1 MGNIG
6 SYLTIVNDT
15 SDLWVCKIGVD
26 ESALTI
32 FNIVTG
38 VITGVAAAITAM
50 GATAPFLSWAVAN
63 GIVSIFGISTRAASA
78 LATFAKGLTG
88 VKYITG
94 TAGVAL
100 SVTKTAIHFAY
111 QNGYAPI
118 PPGQSYRWGKMSLS
132 FWQQGHCKRYIVT
145 GSNSY
150 YSDELYMR
158 PIFSGSTDNS
168 NLDHKILFW
177 INKVG
182 TTNKLSVNIPTN
194 NKAST
199 SALSKSSLDAISPLE
214 DNTNSST
221 PFICNICGN
230 GLSILQPDSMTYIP
244 GYGNLTCGFIDREGK
259 NGNITREQCPLVSQ
273 FLTPCGC
280 SVPPKRS
287 KRERG
292 KKIIGS

>member
-26 ESALTI
+26 DAALTI
-32 FNIVTG
+32 FNIIAG
-38 VITGVAAAITAM
+38 VIAAIGTAIAIV
-50 GATAPFLSWAVAN
+50 GATASFTFAVTN
-63 GIVSIFGISTRAASA
+63 GVVTLFGMSAKTAAA
-78 LATFAKGLTG
+78 LATFAAGFKG
-88 VKYITG
+88 VKYISG
-94 TAGVAL
+94 TVGVAVNVAN
-100 SVTKTAIHFAY
+100 SAIEQAY
-111 QNGYAPI
+111 NNGYAPI
-118 PPGQSYRWGKMSLS
+118 PSGQSYRWGKMSLS
-132 FWQQGHCKRYIVT
+132 LWQQGHCKRYIVT

-244 GYGNLTCGFIDREGK
+244 GYGNLTCGFIDRAGK
-259 NGNITREQCPLVSQ
+259 NGNITREQCPL
-273 FLTPCGC
+273 
-280 SVPPKRS
+280 
-287 KRERG
+287 
-292 KKIIGS
+292 

>member
-15 SDLWVCKIGVD
+15 SDLWACKIGVD
-26 ESALTI
+26 ESAVSIFTI
-32 FNIVTG
+32 ITG
-38 VITGVAAAITAM
+38 VITAIAAAVATM
-50 GATAPFLSWAVAN
+50 GAAAPFLSSAVAN
-63 GIVSIFGISTRAASA
+63 GVVSIFGISTSAASA
-78 LATFAKGLTG
+78 LATFAAGLTG
-88 VKYITG
+88 VKYIAG
-94 TAGVAL
+94 TASIAL
-100 SVTKTAIHFAY
+100 SVTNSALNFAY
-111 QNGYAPI
+111 KNGYAPI

-177 INKVG
+177 IN
-182 TTNKLSVNIPTN
+182 N
-194 NKAST
+194 
-199 SALSKSSLDAISPLE
+199 AISPLE

-244 GYGNLTCGFIDREGK
+244 GYGNLTCGFIDRAGK

>member
-1 MGNIG
+1 MG
-6 SYLTIVNDT
+6 SYLSIVNDT
-15 SDLWVCKIGVD
+15 SDLWFCKIGPD
-26 ESALTI
+26 EAALSIFTIVTSIIAGIASAIATMGAVAPALSALVADGWVSILGISTSSAATLATAAAGL
-32 FNIVTG
+32 TG
-38 VITGVAAAITAM
+38 IGYIAKGTGVAVTIVN
-50 GATAPFLSWAVAN
+50 LSLKA
-63 GIVSIFGISTRAASA
+63 
-78 LATFAKGLTG
+78 
-88 VKYITG
+88 
-94 TAGVAL
+94 
-100 SVTKTAIHFAY
+100 AY
-111 QNGYAPI
+111 QNGYQPI
-118 PPGQSYRWGKMSLS
+118 PPGKSYRWGKMSLS

-182 TTNKLSVNIPTN
+182 TTNKLSVNIPSD

-244 GYGNLTCGFIDREGK
+244 GYGNLTCGFIDRAGK

-280 SVPPKRS
+280 SVPGKRS